1 MARGHTLIDGC
12 SIGEGQLIKWIFKTF
27 RAVVAC
33 GPLRS
38 GLGLEL
44 SNYYQ
49 LLQSPLGSIWCWS
62 NDLLDIRSPL
72 SVALPPHGG
81 CELIYWQCSV
91 RCLHTLARAL
101 TPTLSWSSLPNV
113 CRLLLL
119 FSAKGS
125 EYRGWEDDNV
135 VSSLYCRSMRFNP
148 PAAVDTLSWQMNTQ
162 PPALLYLLDETAS
175 VWSETRRVIHFYL
188 LFTIRSSR
196 SGNLR
201 EVAMKRMVGKALTI
215 LCRWVYLIG
224 FNLQIKEI
232 QFV

>member
-1 MARGHTLIDGC
+1 
-12 SIGEGQLIKWIFKTF
+12 
-27 RAVVAC
+27 
-33 GPLRS
+33 
-38 GLGLEL
+38 
-44 SNYYQ
+44 
-49 LLQSPLGSIWCWS
+49 
-62 NDLLDIRSPL
+62 
-72 SVALPPHGG
+72 
-81 CELIYWQCSV
+81 
-91 RCLHTLARAL
+91 
-101 TPTLSWSSLPNV
+101 
-113 CRLLLL
+113 
-119 FSAKGS
+119 
-125 EYRGWEDDNV
+125 
-135 VSSLYCRSMRFNP
+135 
-148 PAAVDTLSWQMNTQ
+148 MNTQ